1 MPATRRERLA
11 SFHRVENT
19 YLSTFQTLGGLGLL
33 LGTVGMATV
42 LMRNML
48 ERRREL
54 ALLGAVGYGR
64 GHFLLMAVAENA
76 VLVVCGL
83 AAGAVSAGLAIA
95 PAVAE
100 RGGQIPLA
108 SGALLLLFG
117 VLVVALLSSI
127 AAMAAATR
135 APLLEALRAE

>member
-1 MPATRRERLA
+1 
-11 SFHRVENT
+11 
-19 YLSTFQTLGGLGLL
+19 
-33 LGTVGMATV
+33 MATV
-42 LMRNML
+42 LMRNVL

-64 GHFLLMAVAENA
+64 GHFLLMATAENT

-83 AAGAVSAGLAIA
+83 AAGAVSAGFAIA
-95 PAVAE
+95 PAIAE
-100 RGGQIPLA
+100 RGGRIPLA

-117 VLVVALLSSI
+117 VFVVALLSSI

-135 APLLEALRAE
+135 APLLEALKAE